1 TGANTNLDPTRRQG
15 IELEGRTAVSSS
27 VTLDANLTWMEAQF
41 RSGTYAGVDLAGK
54 TVPLAPKW
62 LANAGVTWRPTDA
75 FLWNVSAQYVG
86 KSRMDNDQ
94 ANQFDKELDAYVLFN
109 TKVAYKFTRNI
120 EGAIGVNNIF
130 DRQYATYGIRGG
142 NASFEMLGPVANY
155 NLYPAPG
162 RNFYA
167 SLTLRY

>member
-1 TGANTNLDPTRRQG
+1 VERDGA
-15 IELEGRTAVSSS
+15 
-27 VTLDANLTWMEAQF
+27 
-41 RSGTYAGVDLAGK
+41 
-54 TVPLAPKW
+54 
-62 LANAGVTWRPTDA
+62 
-75 FLWNVSAQYVG
+75 
-86 KSRMDNDQ
+86 
-94 ANQFDKELDAYVLFN
+94 KELDAYVLFN

-155 NLYPAPG
+155 SLYPAPG